1 LPWLGSVLL
10 PWLGSVLLPW
20 LGSVLLP
27 WLGSVLLPWLGSVL
41 LPPSAKIGRAI
52 SIEERSKDFSNR
64 ESCRTIALYGQ
75 QATYILFTISIYVM
89 LIFISLNF

>member
-1 LPWLGSVLL
+1 
-10 PWLGSVLLPW
+10 
-20 LGSVLLP
+20 
-27 WLGSVLLPWLGSVL
+27 

>member
-1 LPWLGSVLL
+1 
-10 PWLGSVLLPW
+10 LPW

-52 SIEERSKDFSNR
+52 SIEERSKDIINR
-64 ESCRTIALYGQ
+64 EICRTIAQYGK
-75 QATYILFTISIYVM
+75 QATYILLTLSIYVNFYIIKF
-89 LIFISLNF
+89 LI